1 MKEITRLGIILFLI
15 SFIAAVALQL
25 TNQVTA
31 GPIAEQV
38 EKANE
43 IARKAVFP
51 AADAFETVEASKIE
65 AVKSELDI
73 DIVQEAF
80 IAKKGSEVI
89 GYVVKTTPNG
99 FSGEVEVITGINA
112 DGTISG
118 MRVGKNT
125 ETPGLGDLAAKPAF
139 YEQFAGKSTAGEIG
153 VSKSS
158 PKDNEIQALTGATI
172 TSRAVTL
179 GVNTSIKV
187 VEKLK

>member
-51 AADAFETVEASKIE
+51 AADAFETVEASKIKT
-65 AVKSELDI
+65 VKSEL